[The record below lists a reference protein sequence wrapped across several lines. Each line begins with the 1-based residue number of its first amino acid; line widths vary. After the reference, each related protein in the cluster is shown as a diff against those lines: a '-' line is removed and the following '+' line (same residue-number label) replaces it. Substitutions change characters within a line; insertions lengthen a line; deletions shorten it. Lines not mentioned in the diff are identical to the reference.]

1 MASVGRRKDNGPA
14 LSTENVMPTRSKFLS
29 VLALTVAAGM
39 LAACN
44 TNAPAV
50 RSLDGIAHSRERIDP
65 TQSVLMS
72 LHSLSVDPGTTLLL
86 PTDNRYATG
95 AAIIEHTEGP
105 TSYLRIET
113 FEAKATQQNMKDIR
127 TALDDLTRSIGT
139 ELRQRIAAREA
150 LAAGAVARKAAEDAE
165 AKKNAAVAEK
175 QAVEKELGDVKQRLG
190 DVQKNM
196 IETINKRS
204 TPTETFAPQFNQITA
219 VEKQLIEQSTELQ
232 MKIAEKDLG
241 VQSASK
247 SLAQATKK
255 VEAAETAAKESETAA
270 DKEDDAFKKKQEKLL
285 DALSQPNIIVF
296 RWNDVV
302 RDQQVGGI
310 AGAFQKFFVGQA
322 DVKRDSTQELT
333 GYGVMNGFRRI
344 RLVVG
349 QDIIKGHCDWK
360 QLAGIAG
367 LRGSDGVVVT
377 SVIQTREIMYLSGE
391 DLDKTIT
398 AKLEALAGKNL
409 STDETSAVLTGS
421 GISNTDTIRVQL
433 QAKLD
438 SLRSLQN
445 NAYLSSP
452 RRVVLPIKW
461 SELRKDPGSFLDVD
475 QVNCKTVSVTPHGF
489 TGWITVHAVTTKL
502 DEIMA
507 QRGDRPTAGYSN

>member
-1 MASVGRRKDNGPA
+1 MS
-14 LSTENVMPTRSKFLS
+14 TRSKFFS
-29 VLALTVAAGM
+29 ILALTVAAGL

-86 PTDNRYATG
+86 PADNRYATG
-95 AAIIEHTEGP
+95 AAIIEHTDAP

-113 FEAKATQQNMKDIR
+113 FEANATQQNMKDIR

-175 QAVEKELGDVKQRLG
+175 QAVEKELGDAKKRLV
-190 DVQKNM
+190 DIQTLKNDSM
-196 IETINKRS
+196 IKNR
-204 TPTETFAPQFNQITA
+204 TPNESFAPQLSQFTL
-219 VEKQLIEQSTELQ
+219 VEKQLIEESAELQ
-232 MKIAEKDLG
+232 NKFAEKDAG
-241 VQSASK
+241 VLSASK

-255 VEAAETAAKESETAA
+255 IEAAETAAKESEKAA
-270 DKEDDAFKKKQEKLL
+270 DKEDADFKKKQKDLL
-285 DALSQPNIIVF
+285 EALSQPNIIVF
-296 RWNDVV
+296 RWNDAV

-310 AGAFQKFFVGQA
+310 AGAFQKIFVGQA
-322 DVKRDSTQELT
+322 DVKRDSTKELT

-349 QDIIKGHCDWK
+349 QDIVKGHGDWK

-377 SVIQTREIMYLSGE
+377 SVIQAREIMYLSGE
-391 DLDKTIT
+391 DLDETIT

-409 STDETSAVLTGS
+409 PTEETNAVLTGS

-452 RRVVLPIKW
+452 RRVLLPINW
-461 SELRKDPGSFLDVD
+461 PELRKDPEKLLDVD
-475 QVNCKTVSVTPHGF
+475 QVNNKKVSESSSRF
-489 TGWITVHAVTTKL
+489 TGWITIHAVTTKL
-502 DEIMA
+502 DEITA
-507 QRGDRPTAGYSN
+507 QRGDGPTAGYSN